1 MIKKASAA
9 TLILTIS
16 KINVESL
23 LFGNGESKGQWSA
36 PVHAVV
42 IVSYLLRCAAQS
54 THKMVKPTLQNQH
67 PIIVKCFNIG
77 KSIYRFIS
85 TQDTFWWQRYSSM
98 AKSVT
103 WSQSNRACF
112 LVSEDRK
119 PTNKQQL
126 ASVKTWRSISR
137 DPWAPD
143 YRQAL
148 TAKDFPPSIK
158 TVLIFTVM
166 SLCPNTIE
174 PLKMEVLCLKWL

>member
-1 MIKKASAA
+1 MECICACCCYCLVSPQMCFSKHTQDGEANITKP
-9 TLILTIS
+9 IS
-16 KINVESL
+16 DY
-23 LFGNGESKGQWSA
+23 SK
-36 PVHAVV
+36 V
-42 IVSYLLRCAAQS
+42 
-54 THKMVKPTLQNQH
+54 LQYRE
-67 PIIVKCFNIG
+67 IIG
-77 KSIYRFIS
+77 KSIYLYSRHILPLF
-85 TQDTFWWQRYSSM
+85 DGKDMEYSSV

-112 LVSEDRK
+112 LVPEDRK

-126 ASVKTWRSISR
+126 AAVKTWRSISR

-148 TAKDFPPSIK
+148 TAKDFHPSIK

-174 PLKMEVLCLKWL
+174 PLEIEVLCLKWL